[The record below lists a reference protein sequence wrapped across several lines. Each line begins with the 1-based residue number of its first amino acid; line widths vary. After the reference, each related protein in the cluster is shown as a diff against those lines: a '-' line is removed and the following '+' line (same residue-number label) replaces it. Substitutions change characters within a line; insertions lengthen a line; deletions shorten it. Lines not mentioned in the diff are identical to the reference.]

1 MYSGLLLRLYC
12 SWDLMILPFIY
23 LGAIYTWEEW
33 HRIVNSITARGDV
46 SAQGAPRESHT
57 ERLSPKPPRSTAN
70 SSVIADQTR
79 PQTDQPCTHSG
90 HWGHSQTQPLFPSPL
105 YPYQYP
111 HSLLEPYHNIFQGLN
126 VTLPLKILSLCPDC
140 VWNWRPQ
147 TLVLSHWLPFLDGIS
162 YFYL

>member
-1 MYSGLLLRLYC
+1 MSGHSKIKQIKKILLQIVLSVPQWMYPRLLQLLCC
-12 SWDLMILPFIY
+12 SQDLMILPFIY

-33 HRIVNSITARGDV
+33 HRIVNSITVREDV

-79 PQTDQPCTHSG
+79 PQTDQPCTRSG
-90 HWGHSQTQPLFPSPL
+90 HWGHSQTQPLLHSPL

-111 HSLLEPYHNIFQGLN
+111 YSLLKPQHNIFQGLS
-126 VTLPLKILSLCPDC
+126 VTLPLKILSLCLDC
-140 VWNWRPQ
+140 V
-147 TLVLSHWLPFLDGIS
+147 
-162 YFYL
+162 